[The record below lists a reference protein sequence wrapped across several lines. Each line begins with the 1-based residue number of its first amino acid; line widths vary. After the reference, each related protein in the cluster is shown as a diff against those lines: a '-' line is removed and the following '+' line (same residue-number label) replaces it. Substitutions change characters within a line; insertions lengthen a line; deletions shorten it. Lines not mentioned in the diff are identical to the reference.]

1 MPKDPTLIPRLRGIS
16 IVLAAQGD
24 TMMAQAIDGAITE
37 LARLQAAV
45 DHWAKAVQEGERL
58 GLIRLHTDAIEFVP
72 QIEFIPPG
80 GDQ

>member
-24 TMMAQAIDGAITE
+24 TMMASAINSAVTE
-37 LARLQAAV
+37 LERLQVAV

-72 QIEFIPPG
+72 QEATREPG
-80 GDQ
+80 

>member
-24 TMMAQAIDGAITE
+24 TMMASAINSAVAE
-37 LARLQAAV
+37 LERLQVAV

-72 QIEFIPPG
+72 QEATREPG
-80 GDQ
+80 